1 MNFWIS
7 PSSVPPTDQHNQT
20 LQYLLDPL
28 TVIIKLAILGYKP
41 VGTKL
46 SIQNN
51 ILYLQEP
58 GPFQALCR
66 YFGHANKS
74 DLQYLYNP
82 IYYACQHYLLP
93 SSPKYNVR
101 MASLFRL
108 AQTGLHRL
116 GDTYSHC
123 TVMQL
128 CLNYYYAIISHAL
141 ENVALATGIFYSDT
155 MSHLYTGSFME
166 TTMGQW
172 DENRINVVLN
182 IVDFLVREICV
193 DSNVKSL
200 ELIVS

>member
-1 MNFWIS
+1 MNFWLP
-7 PSSVPPTDQHNQT
+7 PSSIPPTDQHNQT

-41 VGTKL
+41 IGTKL

-51 ILYLQEP
+51 TMYLQEP

-66 YFGHANKS
+66 YLGHANKS

-93 SSPKYNVR
+93 TSPKYNVR
-101 MASLFRL
+101 MTSLFKL
-108 AQTGLHRL
+108 AQIGLQRL

-128 CLNYYYAIISHAL
+128 CLNYYYAIIAHAL
-141 ENVALATGIFYSDT
+141 DNGASTISIFYSDT
-155 MSHLYTGSFME
+155 MSHLYTGTFME
-166 TTMGQW
+166 TTMNQW
-172 DENRINVVLN
+172 DDNRINVVLN
-182 IVDFLVREICV
+182 IIDFLDKEVCV
-193 DSNVKSL
+193 ESNVKSL
-200 ELIVS
+200 ELMSA